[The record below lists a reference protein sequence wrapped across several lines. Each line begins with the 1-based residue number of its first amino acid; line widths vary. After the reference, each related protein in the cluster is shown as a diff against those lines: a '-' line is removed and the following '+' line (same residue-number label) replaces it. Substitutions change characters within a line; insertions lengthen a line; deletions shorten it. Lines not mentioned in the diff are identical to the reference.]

1 MHLHFC
7 KRAFAA
13 QSTCYFL
20 VIITLSLMVNGCGQT
35 GSSELPYSSRGQSSG
50 VPSQIFATPLSE
62 TFTPERQDNSATESG
77 GTEVPLEGVL
87 PAYSASTQLGE
98 YDECKNLP
106 NGITEA
112 KRTTS
117 ESNTTTI
124 TLCIVGMALSSK
136 PSLTVFAPDGRE
148 YTYSYDYLRGRLNFG
163 TFPADTFVVKYHVP
177 AGVFGTHIL
186 TASDGQ
192 NQDFTLEI
200 QT

>member
-1 MHLHFC
+1 MHLHFR

-13 QSTCYFL
+13 QGGCYFL
-20 VIITLSLMVNGCGQT
+20 VIFTFSLMANGCGQA
-35 GSSELPYSSRGQSSG
+35 GPSEQPYSSSGQSSG
-50 VPSQIFATPLSE
+50 VPAQIFATPLSE
-62 TFTPERQDNSATESG
+62 NFTPERQDNSATESDE
-77 GTEVPLEGVL
+77 TEVPLEGVL

-106 NGITEA
+106 NGITEV

-124 TLCIVGMALSSK
+124 TLCIVGLALSSN
-136 PSLTVFAPDGRE
+136 PSLTVLAPDGRE
-148 YTYSYDYLRGRLNFG
+148 YTYSYEYLRGRLNFR
-163 TFPADTFVVKYHVP
+163 TFPADTFMVKYHVP
-177 AGVFGTHIL
+177 AGVVGTHIL